1 MKNKLLMVWSSGDI
15 EVANKLVLL
24 YGSVILP
31 RAYWDEATIMIWGP
45 SAQLLAQ
52 NKALQAKV
60 KAIMETGVHFNC
72 CVVCS
77 DEYGVSSVLEELGV
91 ELTHTGEMLTF
102 ALQNDWKVLT
112 F

>member
-1 MKNKLLMVWSSGDI
+1 MKNKLLIVWSSGDI

-31 RAYWDEATIMIWGP
+31 RNYWDEATIMIWGP
-45 SAQLLAQ
+45 SAQLLAC
-52 NKALQAKV
+52 NESLQEKV
-60 KAIMETGVHFNC
+60 KTIMETGVHFNC

-77 DEYGVSSVLEELGV
+77 DEYGVSQTLETLGV
-91 ELTHTGEMLTF
+91 ELMHTGEMLTH
-102 ALQNDWKVLT
+102 ALQNDWKVIT

>member
-1 MKNKLLMVWSSGDI
+1 VKNKLLIVWSSADI
-15 EVANKLVLL
+15 EVAHNLVLL

-31 RAYWDEATIMIWGP
+31 REYWDEATIMIWGP
-45 SAQLLAQ
+45 SAKLLAH
-52 NKALQAKV
+52 NEILQEKV

-77 DEYGVSSVLEELGV
+77 DEYDVSQTLENLGV
-91 ELTHTGEMLTF
+91 ELTHTGEMLTT
-102 ALQNDWKVLT
+102 ALQNDWKVIT